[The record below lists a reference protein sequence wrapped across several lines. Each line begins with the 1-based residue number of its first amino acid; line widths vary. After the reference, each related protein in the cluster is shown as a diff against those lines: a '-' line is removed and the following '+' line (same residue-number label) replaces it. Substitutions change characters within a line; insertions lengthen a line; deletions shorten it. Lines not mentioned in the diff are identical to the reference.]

1 MSQVVDS
8 SPEDSVEAVQ
18 FGPGGLVRITF
29 SSEQRKAGLEE
40 AGFVSFGPV
49 RCNVVRTL
57 PTFALVYGFPFEGS
71 NDAVREVLSRYGEVR
86 AVEHQSWGFRPV
98 CSGTR
103 KVRIVRKGHIPRFV
117 IIDGIRCKVWYREQ
131 PVTCDIC
138 SGEHIA
144 SVCPLRGKC
153 TRCHQEGH
161 VRRDCS
167 LPAWQ
172 PPPPV
177 VGSASADPTP
187 AESLASTD
195 VGDNE
200 LSSPS
205 SLDPLLDS
213 SSTEVAPD
221 VPPVEGV
228 IPCVNESE
236 DLPMHDDSGPSAG
249 VLTPDGSLPLP
260 QSGTTEVLEEVSCG
274 GSQGGGEGV
283 SDASPP
289 SPDASQSILATHV
302 AAPTKVTSSE
312 SAGVRKRP
320 PDDSLDSDCSADDV
334 LSDDPSLVSMP
345 SVSSGP
351 KKPAAKKAAR
361 PTVVACHSLPAVV
374 SRIPVGKRPLKKT
387 G

>member
-1 MSQVVDS
+1 MAQVALS
-8 SPEDSVEAVQ
+8 ALRFLQSNERPA
-18 FGPGGLVRITF
+18 
-29 SSEQRKAGLEE
+29 
-40 AGFVSFGPV
+40 FGPV
-49 RCNVVRTL
+49 RCNVIRTL

-71 NDAVREVLSRYGEVR
+71 NDAVMEVLSLYGEVR
-86 AVEHQSWGFRPV
+86 TVEHQSWGFRPV

-103 KVRIVRKGHIPRFV
+103 KVRIVRKGHIPSFANSDSIRF
-117 IIDGIRCKVWYREQ
+117 KVWYREQ

-172 PPPPV
+172 PPPSV

-187 AESLASTD
+187 AESLILTD
-195 VGDNE
+195 LRDNE

-205 SLDPLLDS
+205 LLVNPLLDS
-213 SSTEVAPD
+213 SSTKEAPD
-221 VPPVEGV
+221 APSVEGIV
-228 IPCVNESE
+228 TCVNESE
-236 DLPMHDDSGPSAG
+236 DLSMHDDSGPSAR
-249 VLTPDGSLPLP
+249 VPTSDGSLPLP
-260 QSGTTEVLEEVSCG
+260 QSVTAEVLEEGFVPCG

-283 SDASPP
+283 SGASPP
-289 SPDASQSILATHV
+289 SPDAFQSILATHV
-302 AAPTKVTSSE
+302 AAPTKITSSE
-312 SAGVRKRP
+312 SIGLRKRP
-320 PDDSLDSDCSADDV
+320 PDDSIDSDCSADDV
-334 LSDDPSLVSMP
+334 LSDDPSLVPMP
-345 SVSSGP
+345 SVTSGP

-361 PTVVACHSLPAVV
+361 PTVVACHSLPAIV
-374 SRIPVGKRPLKKT
+374 SRIPVGKHPLKKT

>member
-1 MSQVVDS
+1 M
-8 SPEDSVEAVQ
+8 
-18 FGPGGLVRITF
+18 
-29 SSEQRKAGLEE
+29 
-40 AGFVSFGPV
+40 
-49 RCNVVRTL
+49 
-57 PTFALVYGFPFEGS
+57 VYGFPFEGS
-71 NDAVREVLSRYGEVR
+71 NDPVREVLSRYGEVR
-86 AVEHQSWGFRPV
+86 TVEHQSWGFRPV

-103 KVRIVRKGHIPRFV
+103 KVRIVCKGHIPRFV

-177 VGSASADPTP
+177 VGSASADPMP
-187 AESLASTD
+187 AESLILTD
-195 VGDNE
+195 LRDNE

-205 SLDPLLDS
+205 LLVDPLLDS
-213 SSTEVAPD
+213 SSTKEAPD
-221 VPPVEGV
+221 APSVEGIV
-228 IPCVNESE
+228 TCINESE
-236 DLPMHDDSGPSAG
+236 DLSMHDDSGPSAR
-249 VLTPDGSLPLP
+249 VPTSDGSLPLP
-260 QSGTTEVLEEVSCG
+260 QSVTTEVLEEGFVPCG

-302 AAPTKVTSSE
+302 ATPTKVTSSE
-312 SAGVRKRP
+312 SVGLRKRP
-320 PDDSLDSDCSADDV
+320 PDDSIDSDCSADDV
-334 LSDDPSLVSMP
+334 LSDDPSLVPMP
-345 SVSSGP
+345 SVTSGP

-361 PTVVACHSLPAVV
+361 PTVVACHSLPAIV
-374 SRIPVGKRPLKKT
+374 SRIPVGKHPLKKT
-387 G
+387 D